1 MRGSAEAV
9 VVVSYRW
16 ECRGVKGV
24 RAAGCSAEAVVV
36 VSYRHH
42 HPCTDTT
49 THESAPPMSG
59 KLAHYGAIPTEELYK
74 NFQEV
79 VQPGDGACLFHS
91 IAHAL
96 AILCDTNKT
105 ADELRKEAVNYVHNN
120 WADFNSQVGLSP
132 SGSSLDANGF
142 RMCFWG
148 GSGGSSWGLEKPGPS
163 YIPSYTFIVSF
174 NITC

>member
-36 VSYRHH
+36 SHRHH

-59 KLAHYGAIPTEELYK
+59 KLAHYGAIPTEERK
-74 NFQEV
+74 
-79 VQPGDGACLFHS
+79 G
-91 IAHAL
+91 
-96 AILCDTNKT
+96 
-105 ADELRKEAVNYVHNN
+105 RKEGAEKVYEGHMHVH
-120 WADFNSQVGLSP
+120 
-132 SGSSLDANGF
+132 
-142 RMCFWG
+142 R
-148 GSGGSSWGLEKPGPS
+148 
-163 YIPSYTFIVSF
+163 
-174 NITC
+174 